1 VKMGIKNLKKFIREK
16 FPNEIQ
22 KSNLSE
28 FYGQVFMMD
37 IMSYIYK
44 FKVSMRE
51 KWLQSIITM
60 IKLFKINNIHVNIVF
75 EGEAPVEK
83 NKEREQ
89 RRKQRKQQE
98 QKLNEIKNDLDQY
111 YQTKTVTPLLKET
124 CGKIEVSDTDKINRL
139 LHFNNNISTD
149 VKLSNNITTLT
160 DKMIEQIQDYIDK
173 KENQLV
179 TVTQEDANKIK
190 DICDVFGV
198 PYYQSENEAE
208 TMCCKMT
215 KNVNFDKKPLGV
227 ISEDSDVLA
236 YGSNM
241 LVCDLNISNGD
252 CNIIYLPS
260 LLKTMELNYQQF
272 LEFCVLSGTDYNTN
286 IPGVG
291 SIKCFDLIK
300 KYNNIKNI
308 FDKEEKLI
316 QKKIT
321 DSIQKKLKNKEKIT
335 ENKEDLH
342 LDENEELELDLSI
355 TPDKLLK
362 DMSRSIEMFDLT
374 EYKTVVEGPQYERY
388 TDVQVR
394 PNNYYWDP
402 NINFEKV
409 MEYCLRYNLDINVI
423 EKIWT
428 NRIKLF

>member
-1 VKMGIKNLKKFIREK
+1 MGIKNLKKFIRDK

-22 KSNLSE
+22 KSNLSD
-28 FYGQVFMMD
+28 FYGKVFMMD

-75 EGEAPVEK
+75 EGDAPVEK

-98 QKLNEIKNDLDQY
+98 QKLNDIKNDLEKY
-111 YQTKTVTPLLKET
+111 YQTGIVTSLLKEI
-124 CGKIEVSDTDKINRL
+124 CNKIEVSDTDKINRL
-139 LHFNNNISTD
+139 LHFNNENQNENLEKTNIVS
-149 VKLSNNITTLT
+149 LT
-160 DKMIEQIQDYIDK
+160 DKMIRQIQDYIDK

-179 TVTQEDANKIK
+179 IVTEEDANKIK
-190 DICDVFGV
+190 DICNTFGV
-198 PYYQSENEAE
+198 TYYQSENEAE
-208 TMCCKMT
+208 TMCCKMS
-215 KNVNFDKKPLGV
+215 KNMNFDKKPLGV

-241 LVCDLNISNGD
+241 LLCDLNISNGD

-272 LEFCVLSGTDYNTN
+272 VEFCVLSGTDYNTN
-286 IPGVG
+286 IPGLG
-291 SIKCFDLIK
+291 SIKCYDLIK
-300 KYNNIKNI
+300 KYNSIKNI
-308 FDKEEKLI
+308 FEKEDKLI

-321 DSIQKKLKNKEKIT
+321 DAIQKKLKNKEKDNKKIEDEERDLDLV
-335 ENKEDLH
+335 ENEDL
-342 LDENEELELDLSI
+342 DVNI

-362 DMSRSIEMFDLT
+362 DMMRSIELFDLS
-374 EYKTVVEGPQYERY
+374 EYKYERY
-388 TDVQVR
+388 T
-394 PNNYYWDP
+394 NNYYWNP
-402 NINFEKV
+402 NINLEKV

-423 EKIWT
+423 EKIWS
-428 NRIKLF
+428 NRIKLC

>member
-1 VKMGIKNLKKFIREK
+1 MGIKNLKKFIRDK

-37 IMSYIYK
+37 IMSFIYK

-98 QKLNEIKNDLDQY
+98 QKLSDIKNDLEKY
-111 YQTKTVTPLLKET
+111 YQAGIVTSLLKEV

-139 LHFNNNISTD
+139 LHFNNENQNENLADISGS
-149 VKLSNNITTLT
+149 KQNNITSLT

-179 TVTQEDANKIK
+179 IVTEEDANKIK
-190 DICDVFGV
+190 DICNTFGV

-208 TMCCKMT
+208 TMCCKMS
-215 KNVNFDKKPLGV
+215 KNINYDKKPLGV

-236 YGSNM
+236 YGSNI
-241 LVCDLNISNGD
+241 LLCDLNISNGD

-260 LLKTMELNYQQF
+260 VLKTMELNYQQF

-286 IPGVG
+286 IPGIG
-291 SIKCFDLIK
+291 SIKCYDLIK

-321 DSIQKKLKNKEKIT
+321 DDIQKKLKNKKT
-335 ENKEDLH
+335 EGVLTRENDDENRDLQS
-342 LDENEELELDLSI
+342 DENEELDINL

-362 DMSRSIEMFDLT
+362 DMVRSIEMFDLT
-374 EYKTVVEGPQYERY
+374 EYKYEKY
-388 TDVQVR
+388 T
-394 PNNYYWDP
+394 NNHYWNP
-402 NINFEKV
+402 NINLEKV
-409 MEYCLRYNLDINVI
+409 MEYCLRYNLDINTI
-423 EKIWT
+423 EKIWS